1 MLHFKR
7 SLLLAA
13 SALLLI
19 AGSALAQD
27 DEGFSLTVLHTN
39 DEHAHHDPNSAGDG
53 GQARLATVVDMIR
66 GSNPNVLLVDSG
78 DRFTGTLYHQQF
90 RGQDNAQI
98 MNLIGY
104 DVMSL
109 GNHEFDDGS
118 DTLAAFISAL
128 NFPVVSANITAPE
141 GDPLVGLLA
150 PYVVLDVNGEQVGV
164 IGIVT
169 SEAPELSS
177 PPEGMLFDGD
187 YAAVVNAITAELA
200 EQGVNKILLL
210 SHIGYE
216 ADIAL
221 APSLSGVDAIIG
233 GHTNTLLSNIYQ
245 AAGENVYPAELT
257 SMSSEPIVVV
267 QAGGGD
273 GLYLGD
279 LNLSFDGAGIL
290 TDWDG
295 DVILLSRFI
304 TPRPDV
310 EALLAEFAAP
320 IEALRETPVGDTQ
333 AFLVGD
339 RSVCRA
345 AECNLG
351 NLITDALRW
360 HSGAQIAITNGGG
373 IRSNIPVTPEI
384 PADLA
389 LAEPYTVTLG
399 DVLTVLPFGNLV
411 ATLQLNGADII
422 AALENG
428 LSQIENGAGRFPQV
442 SGLHYTYDPAAEPG
456 SRIVSVEV
464 EGEDGSYAP
473 LDEATV
479 YTVVTNDFMRRGGDG
494 YTVLAENAINPY
506 DFGTPMDQV
515 VADYIVAFAPINPQV
530 EGRITAAGQ

>member
-7 SLLLAA
+7 SLLLVA

-19 AGSALAQD
+19 TGSALAQD

-66 GSNPNVLLVDSG
+66 ASDPNVLLVDGG

-90 RGQDNAQI
+90 RGQDNAQL

-118 DTLAAFISAL
+118 ETLAAFINAL
-128 NFPVVSANITAPE
+128 NFPVVSANITTPE
-141 GDPLVGLLA
+141 GDPLSSLLA
-150 PYVVLDVNGEQVGV
+150 PYVILDVNGTQIGV
-164 IGIVT
+164 IGLTT
-169 SEAPELSS
+169 SEVPELSS

-187 YAAVVNAITAELA
+187 YAGVVNAITAELA
-200 EQGVNKILLL
+200 GQGVNKILLL
-210 SHIGYE
+210 THIGYD

-221 APSLSGVDAIIG
+221 APSLAGVDAIIG
-233 GHTNTLLSNIYQ
+233 GHTNTLLSNVYN
-245 AAGENVYPAELT
+245 AAGENTYPAELT
-257 SMSSEPIVVV
+257 SAAGEPIVVV

-290 TDWDG
+290 SDWGG

-304 TPRPDV
+304 APRPDV

-333 AFLVGD
+333 VFLVGD

-373 IRSNIPVTPEI
+373 IRSNIPVTSEI
-384 PADLA
+384 PADLVF
-389 LAEPYTVTLG
+389 AEPYTVTLG

-411 ATLQLNGADII
+411 ATLELNGADIVT
-422 AALENG
+422 ALENG
-428 LSQIENGAGRFPQV
+428 LSQIESGAGRFPQV

-464 EGEDGSYAP
+464 ESEDGSYAP
-473 LDEATV
+473 LDEAAV
-479 YTVVTNDFMRRGGDG
+479 YSIATNDFMRRGGDG